1 MTKQQIAETIGN
13 SLTPETFVNYDL
25 GLMTKKE
32 RDLLIRSGA
41 IITSQNLITG
51 ECSDMIS
58 NQAAYA
64 EFYELKK
71 QVEKDRKYAR
81 LSGLNELAAGR

>member
-1 MTKQQIAETIGN
+1 MTKQQVAETMGN
-13 SLTPETFVNYDL
+13 SLIPETFVNYDL

-41 IITSQNLITG
+41 IITRQNIITG

-58 NQAAYA
+58 DQSAYA

-81 LSGLNELAAGR
+81 LNGLNELGR